1 MDSIEFRVTDQEYG
15 TGRHRGVLP
24 VIDGVSL
31 VVLARR
37 VEEPAADAEGHPD
50 LAGSYAPLVSEGL
63 PREHFLG
70 RPYLSW
76 FDDGDTVLLGC
87 TCGDWGCWPLTAMV
101 RVDARFVHWSHF
113 RTGHRDWDLGDLGPF
128 RFERRAYERAL
139 TRCGLTP

>member
-113 RTGHRDWDLGDLGPF
+113 RSGHRDWDLGDLGPF

-139 TRCGLTP
+139 TDAGLL